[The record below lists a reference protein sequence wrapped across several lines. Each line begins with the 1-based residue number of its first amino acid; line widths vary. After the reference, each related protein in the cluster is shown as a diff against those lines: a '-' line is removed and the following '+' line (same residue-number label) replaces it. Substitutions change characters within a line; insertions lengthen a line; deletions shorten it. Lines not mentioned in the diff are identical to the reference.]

1 MPGWSGAGDMAG
13 SNTSQ
18 DLPSTRFALRFYPAQ
33 LCSLALMADFSADP
47 EQKTQSYQW
56 PIWVGGFVVLWIGLT
71 VAWMIWGVKQ
81 TKAEREMREGLD
93 AYGNEKNST
102 KTKAIHQ

>member
-1 MPGWSGAGDMAG
+1 
-13 SNTSQ
+13 
-18 DLPSTRFALRFYPAQ
+18 
-33 LCSLALMADFSADP
+33 MADFSADS

-93 AYGNEKNST
+93 AFGNEKNST
-102 KTKAIHQ
+102 ETKATHEAIHE